1 MMIKCFKCDTVLIF
15 KLTLMGHRTCKCF
28 NLMVDNT
35 LDEVFANE
43 WKFIAIKKDKQ
54 KIWRKLI

>member
-1 MMIKCFKCDTVLIF
+1 
-15 KLTLMGHRTCKCF
+15 
-28 NLMVDNT
+28 MVDNT